1 MRAFNSPRSSALGA
15 SGTLAQASAVQATPA
30 SWRSNWTVRID
41 RSCMR
46 YWTAFGLLRCNST
59 AGRSCESI
67 SRRREAG
74 KVIGQDFNVFFR
86 KQLRH
91 RGHVPVEV
99 GAGPGLEAAQLR
111 SQIGELLA
119 REPRNVLQ
127 AQKRR
132 AMALHAVV
140 LLGEASSGGRV
151 FRRGLVRRGRRFLP
165 REIRRELVHVRVR
178 EAGGPRRHLRI
189 LAVALA
195 EQVELQRD
203 GLRRLTGEGRL
214 GRVGRISAGA
224 VADDAGLRF
233 LRDFFGGERGAS
245 RDKRGGKHRRR
256 AAVTATHLLP

>member
-99 GAGPGLEAAQLR
+99 GAGLGLEAAQLR
-111 SQIGELLA
+111 SQIGEPLA
-119 REPRNVLQ
+119 RAPPNVLQ
-127 AQKRR
+127 AQERR
-132 AMALHAVV
+132 AMALHPVV
-140 LLGEASSGGRV
+140 LPSVSST
-151 FRRGLVRRGRRFLP
+151 RGR
-165 REIRRELVHVRVR
+165 
-178 EAGGPRRHLRI
+178 
-189 LAVALA
+189 
-195 EQVELQRD
+195 
-203 GLRRLTGEGRL
+203 GLRRGP
-214 GRVGRISAGA
+214 V
-224 VADDAGLRF
+224 LR
-233 LRDFFGGERGAS
+233 
-245 RDKRGGKHRRR
+245 
-256 AAVTATHLLP
+256 